1 MSFRAWKFF
10 FFALVTALVIV
21 DWVVLGQSLDGL
33 INKAEMLL
41 PLVLVIGITFMCRA
55 VFTKAPPLWLK
66 IVLTLGA
73 SFLNIRYLYWR
84 ATETLVLDWYNGPIS
99 LAIFG
104 MELIAIINVTILN
117 YQTLIPTNRSPE
129 ADKGEERIKKGLYT
143 PSVDVFIPTYNE
155 PMFVL
160 KRTVVGCQAMRYPN
174 KEVWLLDDG
183 KRPEAAKLAEELGCK
198 YLTRPDSAHAKAGNL
213 NNGLKHAKGDIVVV
227 FDADFIPL
235 ENFLERTIGFFENPQ
250 VAMVVTPQ
258 NFYNPDQPEINLG
271 GRIIPHEQTVF
282 YNIIQPGRDLTNS
295 VVCTGTSSMMRRKYL
310 DEIGGIPTGTI
321 VEDWTT
327 GMMLQARGYK
337 SIFLNE
343 LVSVGAAPENFSS
356 YLVQRVRWAEGTIKL
371 LYSKYNPMFLPGL
384 NLVQRINHMS
394 GVLFWID
401 QATQTVSYIAPAL
414 FFLFGMRSMNTSL
427 PDIIYYW
434 MPNYFCGL
442 LLVSWLI
449 GSRTIIVTYAYNA
462 LMGFYLVPTV
472 ISTILF
478 PKRKIKFKVTPKGLT
493 QKETC
498 IDFKSMQP
506 ILFFFA
512 LNLLAVGIS
521 IFRAQKADFFIG
533 AEVINFLWAQFIVMV
548 LAISVIAG
556 IDVVEEREG
565 IRVKCSEFCKIN
577 LLDDPETYCFS
588 RLVNISE
595 SGMAFP
601 KPETLSLD
609 IGQTIEVAIHGEP
622 IQLTAEVKRIGENEI
637 GCAFLNVS
645 PEQQRQLIEFI
656 FCRSNHWEKPK
667 IANEVQALKALF
679 RSLFDLYP
687 LQRIR

>member
-10 FFALVTALVIV
+10 FLSLVTAFFVI
-21 DWVVLGQSLDGL
+21 DWVVLGQSLDG
-33 INKAEMLL
+33 IVNKTEMLL
-41 PLVLVIGITFMCRA
+41 PLVLVMGITFMCRA
-55 VFTKAPPLWLK
+55 IFTNAPPLWLK

-73 SFLNIRYLYWR
+73 SFLNIRYLHWR
-84 ATETLVLDWYNGPIS
+84 VTETLVLDWYNGPIS
-99 LAIFG
+99 LGIFI
-104 MELIAIINVTILN
+104 MELIAIVNVTILN
-117 YQTLIPTNRSPE
+117 YQTLLPTNRSPE
-129 ADKGEERIKKGLYT
+129 ADLGAQRIKNGQYT
-143 PSVDVFIPTYNE
+143 PTVDVFVPTYNE

-160 KRTVVGCQAMRYPN
+160 RRTIVGCQAMHYPH

-183 KRPEAAKLAEELGCK
+183 KRPEAAKLAEELGCN

-213 NNGLKHAKGDIVVV
+213 NNGLKSAKGDIVVV

-235 ENFLERTIGFFENPQ
+235 ENFLERTVGFFENPD

-258 NFYNPDQPEINLG
+258 NFYNPDQPEVNLG

-295 VVCTGTSSMMRRKYL
+295 VVCTGTSSVMRRKYI

-343 LVSVGAAPENFSS
+343 LVSIGAAPENFSS
-356 YLVQRVRWAEGTIKL
+356 YLVQRIRWAEGTIKL
-371 LYSKYNPMFLPGL
+371 LYTKYNPMFLPGL

-401 QATQTVSYIAPAL
+401 QATQTVSYIAPTL
-414 FFLFGMRSMNTSL
+414 FFFFGMRSMNTSL
-427 PDIIYYW
+427 SDIIYYW
-434 MPNYFCGL
+434 VPNYFCGL

-462 LMGFYLVPTV
+462 LMGFYLVPTI
-472 ISTILF
+472 ISTFLF

-493 QKETC
+493 QKESSL
-498 IDFKSMQP
+498 DFKSMRP
-506 ILFFFA
+506 ILLFLG
-512 LNLLAVGIS
+512 LNLISAGIS
-521 IFRAQKADFFIG
+521 IVRAQKADFFIG
-533 AEVINFLWAQFIVMV
+533 AEVINFLWVQFIVTV

-556 IDVVEEREG
+556 IDIIEEREG
-565 IRVKCSEFCKIN
+565 IRVKCSEPCKISI
-577 LLDDPETYCFS
+577 LDDTETSFLS
-588 RLVNISE
+588 KLIDISE
-595 SGMAFP
+595 TGAAFQ
-601 KPETLSLD
+601 KPESFSSD
-609 IGQTIEVAIHGEP
+609 IGQTIKFSIHGEP
-622 IQLTAEVKRIGENEI
+622 IQLTAEVKRIYKNEV
-637 GCAFLNVS
+637 GCTFLNVT
-645 PEQQRQLIEFI
+645 PQQHRQLIEFV
-656 FCRSNHWEKPK
+656 FCRPNHWEKPR
-667 IANEVQALKALF
+667 IANEVQAFKALF

-687 LQRIR
+687 LQKLR

>member
-10 FFALVTALVIV
+10 FFALVTAFALI
-21 DWVVLGQSLDGL
+21 DWSVLNQSLNGI
-33 INKAEMLL
+33 INKSEMVL
-41 PLVLVIGITFMCRA
+41 PLGLVIGITLICRS
-55 VFTKAPPLWLK
+55 VFTTKPPLWLK

-73 SFLNIRYLYWR
+73 SFLNLRYLYWR
-84 ATETLVLDWYNGPIS
+84 VTETLVLDWYNGPIS
-99 LAIFG
+99 LAVFL

-129 ADKGEERIKKGLYT
+129 ADRGEQRIKSGQYT

-160 KRTVVGCQAMRYPN
+160 RRTIVGCQAMRYPH

-183 KRPEAAKLAEELGCK
+183 RRLEAAKLAEELGCN
-198 YLTRPDSAHAKAGNL
+198 YLTRSDSAHAKAGNL
-213 NNGLKHAKGDIVVV
+213 NNGLTHAKGDIVVV

-235 ENFLERTIGFFENPQ
+235 ENFLERTVGFFENPQ

-295 VVCTGTSSMMRRKYL
+295 VVCTGTSSMMRRKHI

-327 GMMLQARGYK
+327 GMMLQAKGYK

-356 YLVQRVRWAEGTIKL
+356 YLVQRIRWAEGTIKL
-371 LYSKYNPMFLPGL
+371 LYTQYNPMFLPGL

-394 GVLFWID
+394 GVLFWFD
-401 QATQTVSYIAPAL
+401 QATQSVSYFAPCL
-414 FFLFGMRSMNTSL
+414 FFLFGMRSMDTNL

-434 MPNYFCGL
+434 SPNYLYGL
-442 LLVSWLI
+442 LTVSWLI
-449 GSRTIIVTYAYNA
+449 GSRTILVTYAYNA
-462 LMGFYLVPTV
+462 LMCFYLLPTI

-493 QKETC
+493 QKESLLD
-498 IDFKSMQP
+498 IKSMRP
-506 ILFFFA
+506 ILILLG
-512 LNLLAVGIS
+512 LNLIAAGVS
-521 IFRAQKADFFIG
+521 VFRTHAANYNIG
-533 AEVINFLWAQFIVMV
+533 SEVINFLWVQFVLMV
-548 LAISVIAG
+548 LMISVIAG
-556 IDVVEEREG
+556 IDIVEERQG
-565 IRVKCSEFCKIN
+565 IRVKCSELCKIKS
-577 LLDDPETYCFS
+577 LDGSDTYAFS
-588 RLVNISE
+588 KLVNISE
-595 SGMAFP
+595 TGMAFQ
-601 KPETLSLD
+601 KPENLSLL
-609 IGQTIEVAIHGEP
+609 IGGKVEVSIPGEP
-622 IQLTAEVKRIGENEI
+622 FQLTAEIKRIGQEI
-637 GCAFLNVS
+637 GCAFLNVT
-645 PEQQRQLIEFI
+645 PELHRQLIEFT
-656 FCRSNHWEKPK
+656 FCRPNHWEKPK
-667 IANEVQALKALF
+667 IANEVQALRSLF

-687 LQRIR
+687 LQKLR

>member
-10 FFALVTALVIV
+10 FFSLVAAFCII
-21 DWVVLGQSLDGL
+21 DWVVLSHSLDG
-33 INKAEMLL
+33 IVNKTEILL
-41 PLVLVIGITFMCRA
+41 PLVLVIGITLMCRA

-66 IVLTLGA
+66 ILLTLGA
-73 SFLNIRYLYWR
+73 SFLNLRYLYWR
-84 ATETLVLDWYNGPIS
+84 VTETLVLDWYNGPIS
-99 LAIFG
+99 LAIFL
-104 MELIAIINVTILN
+104 MELIAIINVTLLN

-129 ADKGEERIKKGLYT
+129 ADLGEERIKEGYYT
-143 PSVDVFIPTYNE
+143 PTVDVFVATYNE

-160 KRTVVGCQAMRYPN
+160 RRTIVGCQAMRYPH
-174 KEVWLLDDG
+174 KQVWLLDDG
-183 KRPEAAKLAEELGCK
+183 RRPEAAKLAEELGCN
-198 YLTRPDSAHAKAGNL
+198 YLTRSDSAHAKAGNL
-213 NNGLKHAKGDIVVV
+213 NNGLKSAKGDIVVV

-235 ENFLERTIGFFENPQ
+235 ENFLERTIGFFEDPQ

-282 YNIIQPGRDLTNS
+282 YNIIQPGRDFTNS
-295 VVCTGTSSMMRRKYL
+295 VVCTGTSSVMRRKYL

-371 LYSKYNPMFLPGL
+371 LYTQYNPMFLPGL

-401 QATQTVSYIAPAL
+401 QASQSVSYVAPAL
-414 FFLFGMRSMNTSL
+414 FFLFGMQSMNTTL

-434 MPNYFCGL
+434 MPNYVCGL

-449 GSRTIIVTYAYNA
+449 GSRTILVTYAYNT
-462 LMGFYLVPTV
+462 LMCFSLVPTI
-472 ISTILF
+472 ISTFLF

-493 QKETC
+493 QKETSL
-498 IDFKSMQP
+498 DFKSMRV
-506 ILFFFA
+506 ILIF
-512 LNLLAVGIS
+512 LCINLLAVGLS
-521 IFRAQKADFFIG
+521 LFKAHRADFFIG
-533 AEVINFLWAQFIVMV
+533 AEVINFLWAQFIAIV

-556 IDVVEEREG
+556 IDVVEERKG
-565 IRVKCSEFCKIN
+565 IRVNCSEFCKISFSDN
-577 LLDDPETYCFS
+577 PDTYFFS
-588 RLVNISE
+588 ELVNISE
-595 SGMAFP
+595 TGVALQT
-601 KPETLSLD
+601 PENLALAID
-609 IGQTIEVAIHGEP
+609 QTVDFSIPGEP
-622 IQLTAEVKRIGENEI
+622 FQLTAEVKRIGGNEI
-637 GCAFLNVS
+637 GCTFLDIT
-645 PEQQRQLIEFI
+645 PHQHRQLIEFI
-656 FCRSNHWEKPK
+656 FCRVSHWEKPK
-667 IANEVQALKALF
+667 IANEVQALQALF
-679 RSLFDLYP
+679 STLFELYP
-687 LQRIR
+687 LQKIR